1 MNEWMFNTTSSR
13 HPLHG
18 TRGGH
23 DPPQF
28 ISSDAAELVLD
39 SPPPPPPPPPAPP
52 PGPPRLPPPRCELA
66 AVSGRRR
73 GGVPGVVPT
82 DLPTIPCTI
91 PEWGLD
97 LGARRRC
104 TRRPGPADSPS
115 DDAGLAPDSRRSQL
129 CDGVP
134 GARPRETARLRWN
147 DPTVG
152 VSSRSRP
159 RQAPLYS
166 WDIPSSNIG
175 TAPSSMDPRECCD
188 DDGVRVGLGG
198 KTSSSH
204 GAAHGVGEPTPL
216 FVTAS
221 RTAGSNSRV

>member
-1 MNEWMFNTTSSR
+1 MNEWMFNMTSSR

-39 SPPPPPPPPPAPP
+39 SPPPPAAAARPAARS
-52 PGPPRLPPPRCELA
+52 PRLPPTASSPPCPDAGGAASPGWSRPTYHDTMHDSRMGTRPR
-66 AVSGRRR
+66 S
-73 GGVPGVVPT
+73 
-82 DLPTIPCTI
+82 
-91 PEWGLD
+91 
-97 LGARRRC
+97 RRRC